1 MKFLG
6 DDKNETYKVFF
17 LIFICIF
24 IWILN
29 VNVDAYAYAYE
40 NNGTNIISHRG
51 LSGDAPENTLAA
63 FNIPSSYKIY
73 AAECDIRETIDNE
86 FVIMHDDTVDRMT
99 NGTGKVNEMTL
110 SQIKNLTIDAGN
122 NVDKYFN
129 LTVPTLQE
137 YLQICN
143 QCSIIP
149 VIEIKNINEQ
159 SINKF
164 LDILNQYNVLNKVI
178 IISFDKNVLSAI
190 KNINKNIKIQWLC
203 DMAKENI
210 DICAENGFDIDVSKD
225 TFNIKLLS
233 YAHNKNIKVN
243 VWTIDDPIFANTL
256 IGYGVD
262 YITSNSLMLS

>member
-1 MKFLG
+1 MKHIKISF
-6 DDKNETYKVFF
+6 VV
-17 LIFICIF
+17 FICIF
-24 IWILN
+24 ICI
-29 VNVDAYAYAYE
+29 VNVDAYAYE

-51 LSGDAPENTLAA
+51 LSGNAPENTLAA

-110 SQIKNLTIDAGN
+110 AQIKNLTIDAGN

-143 QCSIIP
+143 KCSIIP

-159 SINKF
+159 SIDKF
-164 LDILNQYNVLNKVI
+164 LNILNQYNVLNKAI
-178 IISFDKNVLSAI
+178 IISFDRNVLLVI
-190 KNINKNIKIQWLC
+190 KNKNQNIKIQWLC
-203 DMAKENI
+203 DMKQENI
-210 DICAENGFDIDVSKD
+210 DICADNGFDIDVSKD
-225 TFNIKLLS
+225 TFNIQLLS

-243 VWTIDDPIFANTL
+243 IWTIDDPIFADTL

>member
-1 MKFLG
+1 M
-6 DDKNETYKVFF
+6 
-17 LIFICIF
+17 
-24 IWILN
+24 
-29 VNVDAYAYAYE
+29 
-40 NNGTNIISHRG
+40 
-51 LSGDAPENTLAA
+51 
-63 FNIPSSYKIY
+63 
-73 AAECDIRETIDNE
+73 
-86 FVIMHDDTVDRMT
+86 
-99 NGTGKVNEMTL
+99 
-110 SQIKNLTIDAGN
+110 
-122 NVDKYFN
+122 
-129 LTVPTLQE
+129 PTLQE